1 MCCDKR
7 KAFCPV
13 LYKKWNDHG
22 IRVAS
27 SFLSQQ
33 GYIPIVSKEEA
44 YKSHDF
50 LAEKDGRTYKI
61 ECEVTVDWNHREFP
75 WRYMSVPYGKKENQ
89 ADFYVR
95 TNPKG
100 DALFFMPMRD
110 VFKAPV
116 IRKPTKYTKNEPFFN
131 VDTHNLTL
139 YYFEDGEWWC
149 DDE

>member
-7 KAFCPV
+7 KAFSPT

-22 IRVAS
+22 IQVAS

-61 ECEVTVDWNHREFP
+61 ECEVTEKWIHRQFP
-75 WRYMSVPYGKKENQ
+75 YRYMSVPYGKKESQ
-89 ADFYVR
+89 ADYYVR

-110 VFKAPV
+110 VFTAPV
-116 IRKPTKYTKNEPFFN
+116 IRKDTSYTKNEPFFN
-131 VDTHNLTL
+131 VDTDKLTL

-149 DDE
+149 DDA